1 MSEKKI
7 RKCVLKLFYVA
18 LFLKNMGLSLYI
30 MTNLNHLITKPFKIQ
45 IDFHHLKSWHVWLT
59 NLDCSTLISGQVHAP
74 KDHFLAVHEL
84 LLGMMDHFGHEAEAM
99 AHKKQKDLMD
109 S

>member
-1 MSEKKI
+1 M
-7 RKCVLKLFYVA
+7 V
-18 LFLKNMGLSLYI
+18 G
-30 MTNLNHLITKPFKIQ
+30 IQ
-45 IDFHHLKSWHVWLT
+45 IL
-59 NLDCSTLISGQVHAP
+59 TLISGQVHAP

-84 LLGMMDHFGHEAEAM
+84 LLGMMEHFGHEAEAM